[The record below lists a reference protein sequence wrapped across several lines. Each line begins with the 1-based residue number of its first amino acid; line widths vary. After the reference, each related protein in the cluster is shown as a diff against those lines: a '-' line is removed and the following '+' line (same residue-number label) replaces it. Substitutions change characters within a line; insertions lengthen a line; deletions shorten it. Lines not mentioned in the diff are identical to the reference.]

1 VSLSN
6 TVASVVN
13 GGSVSAASLSLST
26 TASGSV
32 YSLTAA
38 GSLAAAAAADVGVA
52 ASGAGCGATLSSN
65 RTLTAQAYGGSSL
78 SIGSGGLT
86 IYNSDTTSLSTDTY
100 SFAISLAAGYV
111 AVAVDISATET
122 SLTLGTQYNTGIGK
136 SSDSSSAINQLAIA
150 GTTSITT
157 NANASIVKA
166 DVLAVGAGAAIGLG
180 AAVGGALSLVD
191 ITLGGA
197 VASTLIN
204 ARGST
209 GKFGINT
216 TGSLTLAPK
225 TNTVGVSAGLVGAT
239 FGASKVDLSRN
250 TALSLTVS
258 NSTLD
263 MGGDVNL
270 GLSDTFGANT
280 TVTPVSVGVGGGA
293 FSGAGGGVSLKET
306 SSRSLNFSNSS
317 LKATGNI
324 TVNLQRTLSQLQS
337 QNTTVAVAAG
347 AAGAVG
353 IGGSNLQT
361 TNSGSTSLSISG
373 STLTASGSLSV
384 SSTYASPAQQI
395 NGTVIAASIGYYS
408 VSATGSYSTL
418 TDTSNTNLQLQQSSL
433 ISGGALTATALTTGS
448 ASTQVLAVSASLG
461 IGAGIGVN
469 IANSTFSPTT
479 SLDISNASY
488 LQSGDTLML
497 SSQLNP
503 VSSGSSPSA
512 GALAS
517 AVQSGGGLV
526 SVQYS
531 QSTATTSAS
540 TNLVSDSSSTITAA
554 KNLSLNVGGSDVA
567 LTSSPVNVSIGLL
580 GYGGVSSTATTGSTF
595 NLSPGGSFSST
606 GGSLTL
612 NGAVQTAS
620 GGTANA
626 VGVALAGSV
635 TTNQANITNNTNLTI
650 APSSSANLSAA
661 NGLNI
666 TGAITSGTLAQVDA
680 ISVGVI
686 GVGVTNATA
695 TDNSSLNIST
705 AGNLSSS
712 GGNIALSATRSSLNQ
727 SISAFSST
735 TFNYSSNPGTQ
746 ALSTAS
752 GGGLVGVNAATATAN
767 DNTNTSLSVGS
778 AANLIAKQGTIN
790 LSTTGSTTSNS
801 SATGITVGLLV
812 AVGVNTASTTNNS
825 TWSSLID
832 GVGSLQSGGDISISV
847 LPTTNVSSNAS
858 ASGGGLVG
866 NNNIMATATATPTV
880 SAGML
885 SSSST
890 GTSTEAISAGGNY
903 QQKATLTSNSLNS
916 STSGTTGGLIAWT
929 MSGATST
936 WQPKISSLLPSD
948 ANLQAVQAINIT
960 ASTAD
965 TSSTGFSAQAQG
977 NAYGFGSG
985 VGIVSD
991 LTVSPSVSAG
1001 MGNNSSAT
1009 SSTGSA
1015 IISSTSQN
1023 KGTGSASSF
1032 MAYTNS
1038 EVGGVIGGANSNTT
1052 GTYNPSIST
1061 SLGTN
1066 TKLQA
1071 PTGITIT
1078 SQSKDNLSVGS
1089 AAGQFVLAGGFAG
1102 QSTINSSNA
1111 SISTTIGSGSTL
1123 EALQGTITIQSNP
1136 GYNLST
1142 SAKNQTTS
1150 GFTGGETQATT
1161 NGTINSV
1168 VNINSNTVLNASYVN
1183 VNTNLNPA
1191 TISSYASYIANWPAI
1206 TNGNAYATNNLNHQ
1220 GSINLNGTIN
1230 ALTVDLL
1237 ASMNAGIGSNL
1248 NSSATGYGDIKGMT
1262 IGGGAYGHGTNNST
1276 MQSNLNLT
1284 SSSIIN
1290 AQSVNI
1296 NSLIGNG
1303 GYSKSGQGI
1312 WQTNVVCGIPI
1323 YGHVNNTGGTFTA
1336 NGTTQFDG
1344 TINAGAIAI
1353 LKASDSNSTSNSTPT
1368 VSSNGPIS
1376 YQVVSS
1382 GGVNTLEVNDVPT
1395 AGATTSTN
1403 VTFTNGSSTTPISIT
1418 SPGTNTLLS
1427 SQFTNAPY
1435 WGGSTP
1441 TSLQFNIGIYDSNQ
1455 NLIAA
1460 GNSAYSAISS
1470 FSVNGQSVNTNGN
1483 STTISLSPGQ
1493 DVPLQVSFNANT
1505 LQSNSQVM
1513 IVQMTPVGSTVS
1525 AVNAANTKTLTIPS
1539 PFQTAT
1545 NSSNNNSTFTALG
1558 FQQQVQVNATAIS
1571 SGNITIPSTGGSLIS
1586 GNNWQE
1592 LATAP
1597 IPIISQPSTSSN
1609 ILIQQANLPSG
1620 MANTYYPVFTAPQGT
1635 TINSF
1640 TVVAGSAGLLSVAQP
1655 GSSSNQINY
1664 AFVPS
1669 QNGTYD
1675 LDLVNGTPNNVT
1687 GWSVVN
1693 SANLTSSSTQVA
1705 PAISYSF
1712 TTPPLVGT
1720 YQFTP
1725 VNNGTTALS
1734 SLSISG
1740 GSLTSNTALNPSGI
1754 AQVSLA
1760 ANTTYTLTASAA
1772 SGQNLT
1778 PANVLVNWQAP
1789 RQNLNTTSNSQ
1800 QNLIAGNTYTYTLSG
1815 SGLTTS
1821 TGSPAINI
1829 SWSTSSG
1836 AVTTLP
1842 TSPPTAGTS
1851 LAGVTLGSSSST
1863 TSYLFKINSNTPL
1876 PNTSSISWYKPS
1888 SSIYQAQYTYTGT
1901 GTVPISYTPSGG
1913 AATPFLNGT
1922 IYSFIYN
1929 GNNSITIGQANSDGG
1944 FTPYTVTATGSATD
1958 GSYGWF
1964 TAVSQQAS
1972 SGVTSP
1978 IWAGGVITG
1987 FQAFVSDNFST
1998 TFNSSSFSGNTAV
2011 STNSLNTNLLTL
2023 QVPISQTY
2031 SNPQNLQLFLDSF
2044 TPSSTLPSGTTL
2056 SSTPTTASL
2065 VKTPAA
2071 PSGLSSPVS
2080 SSSGTIWGISFTPP
2094 VNGTYYTGFTSTNTP
2109 ANTSFSVT
2117 QGGTTT
2123 NLDPAG
2129 NTGVTLSTTSPAI
2142 YTISTT
2148 SGNAIPEPS
2157 LTWYLP
2163 GVSWNAIST
2172 YNAAQPSPAN
2182 DGLNRYFIGLN
2193 QSSPSLFNNLVS
2205 NNQILAANGSIS
2217 LAMTSGTSYPISAT
2231 GSYGTSLADANQA
2244 LTPPSSPSLL
2254 WHLQSFPTFPATPSS
2269 LVNKSVSTLPPIQTT
2284 INQTGTST
2292 LKGSGSVNSVA
2303 GVGFVAISNTSQSQ
2317 LQVASI
2323 NTQTSTANLT
2333 ATIGTSSYQIPST
2346 FTGNGS
2352 SIKFADAPA
2361 RSNPLVV
2368 INNSTTSSTFT
2379 GPINAANG
2387 SVIITNPAGS
2397 QTWQA
2402 TAASTSGSLSLS
2414 SYGSIELQET
2424 AAASITGVNNN
2435 SITLSNSIGSNTN
2448 QPLMLG
2454 FPSDAA
2460 NAFKHNGLSSGA
2472 LYSATTGS
2480 SSGVVL
2486 TPLAGQNASS
2496 VPNSTDIGLNI
2507 FTGAQLIASGAAQVS
2522 SGLGIN
2528 IAGAAKLQ
2536 AANQLNLYLGTATFQ
2551 NNPNNPVL
2559 PTGTSSTINGSL
2571 ASTSTIQ
2578 INGSNPSNTQNTFI
2592 GADVLSLGRIL
2603 PNQSLNVQLLGGIDT
2618 VKIGMLPYVSN
2629 TMGISQWLNGSVTL
2643 GALNTT
2649 SYNGPSSQNG
2659 WEFNRLEFNDS
2670 LNTSTTSGSIN
2681 SNNITGLGM
2690 GTSSIISYNNASTTS
2705 AGFTEQIFS
2714 TGSGSDALNFNGN
2727 LNYTSS
2733 FLSSNEGNDTI
2744 NLTNYDN
2751 SASAEIKL
2759 MAGDGDDI
2767 ITIYESIKN
2776 SSSPN
2781 AIPNIFLGDGN
2792 NSLQPNTNSSININL
2807 SIHAENGNNSITGS
2821 VLNDTI
2827 ITGNGNNN
2835 INSLSGNDSI
2845 RAKDGNNNIN
2855 LELGNKDV
2863 YLGNGNNTVM
2873 NTYTASIPPA
2883 QPFLQNIRAGWG
2895 DDIIDLSSPNI
2906 VAKIFTG
2913 SGTNY
2918 ARVTNANK
2926 NTIITS
2932 LGSTYVQGG
2941 SGSDTYALGPGDQTL
2956 ITTGGFDRISTGP
2969 GNQRL
2974 ELKSSPI
2981 TNNINLEF
2989 KPGST
2994 VLVGNLAGNQINIAG
3009 PGKSMIN
3016 LVNESLLKQTIK
3028 LATGNTLLKVVN
3040 THSTTPMNEIFASTG
3055 STTVASGSQ
3064 VEIIAT
3070 SPNSSIVYSSD
3081 SDSNPVTDESFTN
3094 NPLWKPPTSLWNRLT
3109 TFLKL
3114 ALS

>member
-1 VSLSN
+1 
-6 TVASVVN
+6 
-13 GGSVSAASLSLST
+13 
-26 TASGSV
+26 
-32 YSLTAA
+32 
-38 GSLAAAAAADVGVA
+38 
-52 ASGAGCGATLSSN
+52 
-65 RTLTAQAYGGSSL
+65 
-78 SIGSGGLT
+78 
-86 IYNSDTTSLSTDTY
+86 
-100 SFAISLAAGYV
+100 
-111 AVAVDISATET
+111 
-122 SLTLGTQYNTGIGK
+122 
-136 SSDSSSAINQLAIA
+136 
-150 GTTSITT
+150 
-157 NANASIVKA
+157 
-166 DVLAVGAGAAIGLG
+166 
-180 AAVGGALSLVD
+180 
-191 ITLGGA
+191 
-197 VASTLIN
+197 
-204 ARGST
+204 
-209 GKFGINT
+209 
-216 TGSLTLAPK
+216 
-225 TNTVGVSAGLVGAT
+225 
-239 FGASKVDLSRN
+239 
-250 TALSLTVS
+250 
-258 NSTLD
+258 
-263 MGGDVNL
+263 
-270 GLSDTFGANT
+270 
-280 TVTPVSVGVGGGA
+280 
-293 FSGAGGGVSLKET
+293 
-306 SSRSLNFSNSS
+306 
-317 LKATGNI
+317 
-324 TVNLQRTLSQLQS
+324 
-337 QNTTVAVAAG
+337 
-347 AAGAVG
+347 
-353 IGGSNLQT
+353 
-361 TNSGSTSLSISG
+361 
-373 STLTASGSLSV
+373 
-384 SSTYASPAQQI
+384 
-395 NGTVIAASIGYYS
+395 
-408 VSATGSYSTL
+408 
-418 TDTSNTNLQLQQSSL
+418 
-433 ISGGALTATALTTGS
+433 
-448 ASTQVLAVSASLG
+448 
-461 IGAGIGVN
+461 
-469 IANSTFSPTT
+469 
-479 SLDISNASY
+479 
-488 LQSGDTLML
+488 
-497 SSQLNP
+497 
-503 VSSGSSPSA
+503 
-512 GALAS
+512 
-517 AVQSGGGLV
+517 
-526 SVQYS
+526 
-531 QSTATTSAS
+531 
-540 TNLVSDSSSTITAA
+540 
-554 KNLSLNVGGSDVA
+554 
-567 LTSSPVNVSIGLL
+567 
-580 GYGGVSSTATTGSTF
+580 
-595 NLSPGGSFSST
+595 
-606 GGSLTL
+606 
-612 NGAVQTAS
+612 
-620 GGTANA
+620 
-626 VGVALAGSV
+626 
-635 TTNQANITNNTNLTI
+635 
-650 APSSSANLSAA
+650 
-661 NGLNI
+661 
-666 TGAITSGTLAQVDA
+666 
-680 ISVGVI
+680 
-686 GVGVTNATA
+686 
-695 TDNSSLNIST
+695 
-705 AGNLSSS
+705 
-712 GGNIALSATRSSLNQ
+712 
-727 SISAFSST
+727 
-735 TFNYSSNPGTQ
+735 
-746 ALSTAS
+746 
-752 GGGLVGVNAATATAN
+752 
-767 DNTNTSLSVGS
+767 
-778 AANLIAKQGTIN
+778 
-790 LSTTGSTTSNS
+790 
-801 SATGITVGLLV
+801 
-812 AVGVNTASTTNNS
+812 
-825 TWSSLID
+825 
-832 GVGSLQSGGDISISV
+832 
-847 LPTTNVSSNAS
+847 
-858 ASGGGLVG
+858 
-866 NNNIMATATATPTV
+866 
-880 SAGML
+880 
-885 SSSST
+885 
-890 GTSTEAISAGGNY
+890 
-903 QQKATLTSNSLNS
+903 
-916 STSGTTGGLIAWT
+916 
-929 MSGATST
+929 
-936 WQPKISSLLPSD
+936 
-948 ANLQAVQAINIT
+948 
-960 ASTAD
+960 
-965 TSSTGFSAQAQG
+965 
-977 NAYGFGSG
+977 
-985 VGIVSD
+985 
-991 LTVSPSVSAG
+991 
-1001 MGNNSSAT
+1001 
-1009 SSTGSA
+1009 
-1015 IISSTSQN
+1015 
-1023 KGTGSASSF
+1023 
-1032 MAYTNS
+1032 
-1038 EVGGVIGGANSNTT
+1038 
-1052 GTYNPSIST
+1052 
-1061 SLGTN
+1061 
-1066 TKLQA
+1066 
-1071 PTGITIT
+1071 
-1078 SQSKDNLSVGS
+1078 
-1089 AAGQFVLAGGFAG
+1089 
-1102 QSTINSSNA
+1102 
-1111 SISTTIGSGSTL
+1111 
-1123 EALQGTITIQSNP
+1123 
-1136 GYNLST
+1136 
-1142 SAKNQTTS
+1142 
-1150 GFTGGETQATT
+1150 
-1161 NGTINSV
+1161 

-1191 TISSYASYIANWPAI
+1191 TVSSYASYIANYPAI

-1303 GYSKSGQGI
+1303 GYSKSGQGM

-1323 YGHVNNTGGTFTA
+1323 YGHVNDTGGTFTA

-1382 GGVNTLEVNDVPT
+1382 GGVNTLEVNDAPT
-1395 AGATTSTN
+1395 AGATTNTN

-1545 NSSNNNSTFTALG
+1545 NSSSNNSTFTALG

-1586 GNNWQE
+1586 GSNWQE

-1597 IPIISQPSTSSN
+1597 IPIISQPSTSPN

-1620 MANTYYPVFTAPQGT
+1620 TPSTYYPVFTAPQGT

-1640 TVVAGSAGLLSVAQP
+1640 TVVAGSAGLLSSAQP

-1669 QNGTYD
+1669 QNGSYD

-1693 SANLTSSSTQVA
+1693 SANLTNSSTQVA

-1734 SLSISG
+1734 SLFISG

-1789 RQNLNTTSNSQ
+1789 RQNLNTTSNSG

-1815 SGLTTS
+1815 SNLTTNN
-1821 TGSPAINI
+1821 GSPNINI
-1829 SWSTSSG
+1829 SWSTSNG

-1842 TSPPTAGTS
+1842 TSIPTPGTT
-1851 LAGVTLGSSSST
+1851 LAGVTLGSNSST
-1863 TSYLFKINSNTPL
+1863 TSYLFKINSNKAL
-1876 PNTSSISWYKPS
+1876 PNTSSISWYQPR

-1901 GTVPISYTPSGG
+1901 GTVPISYTPGG
-1913 AATPFLNGT
+1913 GTATPFLNGT

-1929 GNNSITIGQANSDGG
+1929 GNNSITIGQANSNGG
-1944 FTPYTVTATGSATD
+1944 FTPYTVTAPGSATD

-1964 TAVSQQAS
+1964 TAVSQQTS

-1987 FQAFVSDNFST
+1987 FQAFVSENFST

-2011 STNSLNTNLLTL
+2011 STSSLNNNLLTL

-2056 SSTPTTASL
+2056 SNTPTTASL

-2080 SSSGTIWGISFTPP
+2080 SSSGTVWEISFTPP
-2094 VNGTYYTGFTSTNTP
+2094 VNGTYYTGFTSTYTP

-2129 NTGVTLSTTSPAI
+2129 NTGVTLSSSSPAI
-2142 YTISTT
+2142 YTI

-2163 GVSWNAIST
+2163 GVSWSATST

-2231 GSYGTSLADANQA
+2231 GNYGTSLADANQA

-2254 WHLQSFPTFPATPSS
+2254 WHLQSFPTFSATPSS

-2284 INQTGTST
+2284 INQTGAST

-2333 ATIGTSSYQIPST
+2333 AKIGTSSYQIPST

-2352 SIKFADAPA
+2352 NIKFADAPA

-2402 TAASTSGSLSLS
+2402 SAASTSASLSLS
-2414 SYGSIELQET
+2414 SYGSIELQEI
-2424 AAASITGVNNN
+2424 AAASITGVGDN
-2435 SITLSNSIGSNTN
+2435 SITLSNSIDSNIN

-2536 AANQLNLYLGTATFQ
+2536 AANLNLYLGTATFQ

-2559 PTGTSSTINGSL
+2559 PTGTSSTINGSIV
-2571 ASTSTIQ
+2571 STSTIQ

-2649 SYNGPSSQNG
+2649 SYNGPSSKNG

-2690 GTSSIISYNNASTTS
+2690 GTSSIINYNISNTTS

-2714 TGSGSDALNFNGN
+2714 MGSGPDALNFNGN
-2727 LNYTSS
+2727 LNYTSTV
-2733 FLSSNEGNDTI
+2733 LSSGEGNDNI
-2744 NLTNYDN
+2744 NLANWDN
-2751 SASAEIKL
+2751 SAGAEIKL

-2767 ITIYESIKN
+2767 ITIYESLKN
-2776 SSSPN
+2776 SNSPT

-2792 NSLQPNTNSSININL
+2792 NSLKPNANSFINIDL
-2807 SIHAENGNNSITGS
+2807 SIHAGNGNNSIIGS
-2821 VLNDTI
+2821 INNDTI
-2827 ITGNGNNN
+2827 TIGDGNNN
-2835 INSLSGNDSI
+2835 ISTLSGNDSI
-2845 RAKDGNNNIN
+2845 RAKDGDNIIN
-2855 LELGNKDV
+2855 FEPGNKDV

-2873 NTYTASIPPA
+2873 NTYTTSTPPA
-2883 QPFLQNIRAGWG
+2883 QPFLQNVRAGWG

-2918 ARVTNANK
+2918 ARVTNTNK
-2926 NTIITS
+2926 NTIITG
-2932 LGSTYVQGG
+2932 LGSSYVQGG

-2981 TNNINLEF
+2981 TNNISLEF

-3009 PGKSMIN
+3009 PGKSIIN

-3028 LATGNTLLKVVN
+3028 LGTGNTLLKVVN

-3070 SPNSSIVYSSD
+3070 SPNASIVYSSD

-3094 NPLWKPPTSLWNRLT
+3094 NPLWKPPTSLWSRLT